1 MTVVA
6 IPWSCRDFAAASAS
20 STSKLSRVSPWT
32 PPVALVAASWSATRP
47 AEPARSTQPGR
58 LNEMRGCRPSTSR
71 NACMAA
77 TSSVN
82 ADGTNDDAHAFFS
95 SVLR

>member
-6 IPWSCRDFAAASAS
+6 IPWSCNDFAVPSAS

-58 LNEMRGCRPSTSR
+58 LNSMRGCRPQHLEER
-71 NACMAA
+71 LHGRD
-77 TSSVN
+77 VVGEP
-82 ADGTNDDAHAFFS
+82 DGTNHDAHAFFS